1 MAFLTGAFVVP
12 QIKLWYW
19 AVMNRNAVTREIKRL
34 EMRIAELA
42 ERE

>member
-1 MAFLTGAFVVP
+1 MFPTGAFVVP
-12 QIKLWYW
+12 KIKLWYW

-34 EMRIAELA
+34 EIRIAELA